1 MLRLDRH
8 GMLQLDRHE
17 LRPPEVAWCIPEEH
31 RFKASGTQ
39 HAVRLPESDAARRPE
54 HIFTLKPDHNTRF
67 VPVKP
72 SRSVRRAYVEG
83 TSGESEGN
91 PTVDPQTRSITALQ
105 STADAVVRGSSPMLL
120 DPVPLQDIH
129 NVGLNCPT

>member
-1 MLRLDRH
+1 MQKELDVHLLVTRLAHVPRLPSEGPLREVLRDFGSLRS
-8 GMLQLDRHE
+8 GSNKNNRLTPQLDRHE

-72 SRSVRRAYVEG
+72 SRSVRRAF
-83 TSGESEGN
+83 
-91 PTVDPQTRSITALQ
+91 R
-105 STADAVVRGSSPMLL
+105 VR
-120 DPVPLQDIH
+120 
-129 NVGLNCPT
+129 